1 MILASGQKPQVKV
14 EERSGRDTVPT
25 NNDEELAFQV
35 YKKNISV
42 KYVRDFVQAWRT
54 EAECWEPG
62 KRERFLFH

>member
-1 MILASGQKPQVKV
+1 MKV

-42 KYVRDFVQAWRT
+42 KYVRDFVQA
-54 EAECWEPG
+54 
-62 KRERFLFH
+62 